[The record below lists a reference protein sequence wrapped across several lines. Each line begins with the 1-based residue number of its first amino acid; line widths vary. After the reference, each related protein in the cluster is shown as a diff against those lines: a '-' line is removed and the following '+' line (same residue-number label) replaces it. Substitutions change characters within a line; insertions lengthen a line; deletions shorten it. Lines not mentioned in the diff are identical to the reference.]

1 MAERKVTTIPA
12 TINKFTAKPMDSKK
26 KRRVAGYARVSTDH
40 EDQQTSYEAQVDYYT
55 TYIQSRDDWDFAGL
69 YSDEG
74 ISATNT
80 KHRSGFNQMISDA
93 LAGKI
98 DLIIT
103 KSVSRFA
110 RNTVDSLS
118 TIRKLKEHNIEC
130 YFEKENIWTFDSKGE
145 LLLTIMSSLAQ
156 EESRS
161 ISENVTWG
169 QRKRMADGKVS
180 FAYSRF
186 LGLDKDKET
195 GKIVV
200 NPEQAEVV
208 KLIFRLFLE
217 GLTPHAIAVE
227 LTNRGIKTPGGKN
240 VWNQS
245 TIRRM
250 LSNEKYKGDALLQK
264 EFTVDFLQ
272 KKMKKNEGEV
282 PQYYVEGNH
291 EAIISP
297 QVFDLVQAELE
308 RRKHVSG
315 SRYSGVS
322 IFSNKIKCGDCGG
335 WFGSKVWHS
344 TDKYRK
350 VIYRCN
356 HKYNNEKCQTPHV
369 TEEEIKTLFIK
380 AYNKLIS
387 EKKEIIANAEI
398 IRKTL
403 CTVDGLLAEKERL
416 EDEILVLVEMTQN
429 LIAENS
435 RVAQN
440 QEEYQKRYDSLV
452 QRYEAAKKK
461 HNELIEKIEQ
471 KTACS
476 EKIRQFIKTLKE
488 QDGIIT
494 EFDNALWS
502 SMAEYVTIG
511 KEYRSVTFKDGTEI
525 QV

>member
-1 MAERKVTTIPA
+1 MAKRKVTTIPA

-55 TYIQSRDDWDFAGL
+55 TYIQGRDDWEFAGL

-80 KHRSGFNQMISDA
+80 KHRNGFNQMIADA
-93 LAGKI
+93 LEGKI

-200 NPEQAEVV
+200 VPEQAETVR
-208 KLIFRLFLE
+208 LIFRLFLE
-217 GLTPHAIAVE
+217 GMTPHSIAAE
-227 LTNRGIKTPGGKN
+227 LTERGIKTPSGMD
-240 VWNQS
+240 VWNQQ
-245 TIRRM
+245 TVRRM

-297 QVFDLVQAELE
+297 AVFDMVQAELA
-308 RRKHVSG
+308 RRKHG
-315 SRYSGVS
+315 GFRYSGVS

-335 WFGSKVWHS
+335 WYSSKVWHS
-344 TDKYRK
+344 TDQYRK

-356 HKYNNEKCQTPHV
+356 RKYKEEKCQTPHV
-369 TEEEIKTLFIK
+369 TEEEIKALFIK
-380 AYNKLIS
+380 TYNELIS

-403 CTVDGLLAEKERL
+403 CTTDTMLAEKQGL

-429 LIAENS
+429 LVAENA
-435 RVAQN
+435 RVAQD

-452 QRYEAAKKK
+452 QRYETAKKK
-461 HNELIEKIEQ
+461 YDELTEKIEQ
-471 KTACS
+471 KEARG
-476 EKIRQFIKTLKE
+476 ERIQRFIKVLKE

-494 EFDNALWS
+494 EFDDALWV
-502 SMAEYVTIG
+502 SMVDFVTIS
-511 KEYRSVTFKDGTEI
+511 KECRSVTFKDGTEI

>member
-1 MAERKVTTIPA
+1 MAKRKVTTIPA

-55 TYIQSRDDWDFAGL
+55 TYIQGRDDWEFAGL

-80 KHRSGFNQMISDA
+80 KHRNGFNQMIADA

-200 NPEQAEVV
+200 VPEQAETVR
-208 KLIFRLFLE
+208 LIFRLFLE
-217 GLTPHAIAVE
+217 GMTPHSIAAE
-227 LTNRGIKTPGGKN
+227 LTERGIKTPSGKD
-240 VWNQS
+240 VWNQQ
-245 TIRRM
+245 TVRRM

-282 PQYYVEGNH
+282 PQYYVEGSH
-291 EAIISP
+291 EAIISSA
-297 QVFDLVQAELE
+297 VFDMVQAELA
-308 RRKHVSG
+308 RRKHGG

-335 WFGSKVWHS
+335 WYGSKVWHS
-344 TDKYRK
+344 TDQYRK

-356 HKYNNEKCQTPHV
+356 RKYKDGKCQTPHV
-369 TEEEIKTLFIK
+369 TEEEIKAMFIK
-380 AYNKLIS
+380 AYNELIS
-387 EKKEIIANAEI
+387 EKKEVIANAEI

-403 CTVDGLLAEKERL
+403 CTTDALLTEKQGL

-429 LIAENS
+429 LVAENA
-435 RVAQN
+435 RVAQD

-452 QRYEAAKKK
+452 QRYETAKKK
-461 HNELIEKIEQ
+461 YDELTEKIEQ
-471 KTACS
+471 KEARG
-476 EKIRQFIKTLKE
+476 ERILQFIKILKG

-494 EFDNALWS
+494 EFDDALWG
-502 SMAEYVTIG
+502 SMVEFVTIG
-511 KEYRSVTFKDGTEI
+511 KASCSVTFKDGTEV

>member
-1 MAERKVTTIPA
+1 MEKRKVTTIPP

-26 KRRVAGYARVSTDH
+26 RRRVAGYARVSTDH

-55 TYIQSRDDWDFAGL
+55 TYIQGREDWEFAGL

-80 KHRSGFNQMISDA
+80 KHRAGFNQMIADA

-186 LGLDKDKET
+186 MGLDKDKET

-227 LTNRGIKTPGGKN
+227 LTSRGIKTPGGKD
-240 VWNQS
+240 VWNQQ
-245 TIRRM
+245 TVRRM

-297 QVFDLVQAELE
+297 AVFDMVQAELAK
-308 RRKHVSG
+308 RKKG
-315 SRYSGVS
+315 NSRYSGVT

-335 WFGSKVWHS
+335 WYGAKVWHS
-344 TDKYRK
+344 TDQYKK

-356 HKYNNEKCQTPHV
+356 HKYKNEKCQTPHI
-369 TEEEIKTLFIK
+369 TEDEVKTLFVK
-380 AYNKLIS
+380 AYNELVS
-387 EKKEIIANAEI
+387 EKNEIIANAEI
-398 IRKTL
+398 ICQTL
-403 CTVDGLLAEKERL
+403 CTTESLLEEKQRL

-429 LIAENS
+429 IVAENA
-435 RVAQN
+435 RVAQD
-440 QEEYQKRYDSLV
+440 QEEYQKRYDGLV
-452 QRYEAAKKK
+452 QRYEATKKK
-461 HNELIEKIEQ
+461 YDELVERIEQ
-471 KTACS
+471 KEARG
-476 EKIRQFIKTLKE
+476 ERMRQFIKTLQKQE
-488 QDGIIT
+488 EIIT
-494 EFDNALWS
+494 EFDETLWGG
-502 SMAEYVTIG
+502 MVDYVTIG
-511 KEYRSVTFKDGTEI
+511 KENRSVTFKDGTEI
-525 QV
+525 TVE